1 MANELEL
8 VFGTQKT
15 LEASGASIANNA
27 IGQADDASFGVVADG
42 GNFPHARFVLAA
54 AFATAP
60 AENSVIALY
69 ARPLN
74 IDGTNDSDAP
84 EVSRGVVFIG
94 SFVLNN
100 VTTTQYLEIKAYDVP
115 WEAEYYLHNSG
126 SGQSLSSGWTLKVTP
141 FSFAPG
147 A

>member
-8 VFGTQKT
+8 VFGTEKT
-15 LEASGASIANNA
+15 LEANGASITNNA
-27 IGQADDASFGVVADG
+27 IAQANDATYGVVADG
-42 GNFPHARFVLAA
+42 GNFPHARFVFSG

-60 AENSVIALY
+60 TENTVLGLY

-74 IDGTNDSDAP
+74 IDGTNDADAP
-84 EVSRGVVFIG
+84 EVSRPVVFIG
-94 SFVLNN
+94 PFVLNN
-100 VTTTQYLEIKAYDVP
+100 VTSAQYLEIKAYDVP
-115 WEAEYYLHNSG
+115 WDAEYYVHNSG
-126 SGQSLSSGWTLKVTP
+126 SGQTLSSGWTLKVTP